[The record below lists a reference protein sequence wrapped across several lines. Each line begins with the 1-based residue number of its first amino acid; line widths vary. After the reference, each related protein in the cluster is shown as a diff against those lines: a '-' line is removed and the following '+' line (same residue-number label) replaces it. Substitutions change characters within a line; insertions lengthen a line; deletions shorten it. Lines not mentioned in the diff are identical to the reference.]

1 MLKPPE
7 FMQRLAQVG
16 EGVQV
21 FEHALILKPETISIG
36 DHSRVDDYC
45 RLEGGESLQ
54 IGRHVHVSSF
64 SSIIGGGTCLIG
76 DLADVAHGA
85 RVITGSDQPDAA
97 MSTMS
102 PMEWRHVELSTIVID
117 HLAFLASG
125 AVMLPGTSLG
135 VGAIAAAGSVVT
147 KPVPAWEIWSGVP
160 AKPLRNR
167 DREALIARDVPVAEL
182 EARSL
187 LGSRA

>member
-1 MLKPPE
+1 
-7 FMQRLAQVG
+7 MQRFARVG
-16 EGVQV
+16 EDVQV

-36 DHSRVDDYC
+36 DNSRLDDYC
-45 RLEGGESLQ
+45 RLEGGERLQ

-76 DLADVAHGA
+76 DMADVAHGA

-135 VGAIAAAGSVVT
+135 VGAIAAAGAVVT
-147 KPVPAWEIWSGVP
+147 KPIPAWEIWSGVP
-160 AKPLRNR
+160 ARPLRTR
-167 DREALIARDVPVAEL
+167 DREALIARGVPVAEL

-187 LGSRA
+187 RQRSG

>member
-1 MLKPPE
+1 MAR
-7 FMQRLAQVG
+7 FAHVG
-16 EGVQV
+16 EDVQV
-21 FEHALILKPETISIG
+21 FEHALILRPETISIG
-36 DHSRVDDYC
+36 DGSRIDDYC
-45 RLEGGESLQ
+45 RLEGGEALE
-54 IGRHVHVSSF
+54 IGRNVHVSSF
-64 SSIIGGGTCLIG
+64 SSIIGGGRCLIG
-76 DLADVAHGA
+76 DMGDVAHGA

-102 PMEWRHVELSTIVID
+102 PAEWRHVELSTIVID

-147 KPVPAWEIWSGVP
+147 KPIPAWEIWSGVP
-160 AKPLRNR
+160 ARPLRTR
-167 DREALIARDVPVAEL
+167 DRRALIARGVPVDEL

-187 LGSRA
+187 LLR